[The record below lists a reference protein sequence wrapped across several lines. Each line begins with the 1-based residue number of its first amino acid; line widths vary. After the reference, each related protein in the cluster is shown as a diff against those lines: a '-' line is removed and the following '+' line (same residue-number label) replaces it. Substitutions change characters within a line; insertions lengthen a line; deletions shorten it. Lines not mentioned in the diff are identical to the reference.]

1 MTIASEI
8 TRIKNNIASAYT
20 ILSDKGATLP
30 AAQNSANLTTTVDS
44 VPLGIITA
52 TNSTGAA
59 ISSGDKVWVNY
70 KEFTGQ
76 NQGATI
82 SPNFIASGFG
92 QYNYVKYIEHFD
104 FSKPWEFKCK
114 VFRNDYDYGQDRN
127 AFIYTSVESS
137 SESFYSA
144 GFGLFLGLGFNFYF
158 RVNGTNQGIGGGTV
172 NVNTTYWI
180 KCGWTGTEY
189 YLDYSTDGETYT
201 SIGTFQ
207 STSSVTQTND
217 NIDIGSSVY
226 VSGFYWKGT
235 IDLKELSM
243 TIDNTV
249 VWKGLSDVSPKLV
262 GYENSNYFSD
272 TGIAKENI
280 AIDATGNVAV
290 ID

>member
-30 AAQNSANLTTTVDS
+30 AAQNSANLATTVES

-59 ISSGDKVWVNY
+59 VSSGDKVWVNY

-82 SPNFIASGFG
+82 SYDFIASGFE
-92 QYNYVKYIEHFD
+92 QYKYIKYVEHFD
-104 FSKPWEFKCK
+104 FNKPWEFKCK

-127 AFIYTSVESS
+127 AFIYTSVDST

-158 RVNGTNQGIGGGTV
+158 RVDGTNQGINGGTV

-243 TIDNTV
+243 TIDNEV

-272 TGIAKENI
+272 TGVAKENI

>member
-20 ILSDKGATLP
+20 ALSDKGVTLP
-30 AAQNSANLTTTVDS
+30 ITQDSANLATSVAS

-59 ISSGDKVWVNY
+59 VSSGDKVWVNY

-82 SPNFIASGFG
+82 SYDFIASDFG
-92 QYNYVKYIEHFD
+92 QYNYVKYVEHFD

-127 AFIYTSVESS
+127 AFIYSSVDSAT
-137 SESFYSA
+137 ESFYSA

-158 RVNGTNQGIGGGTV
+158 RVDGTNQGIGGGTV

-201 SIGTFQ
+201 SVGTFQ
-207 STSSVTQTND
+207 STSPVTQTND
-217 NIDIGSSVY
+217 NIDIGSSVF

-272 TGIAKENI
+272 TGVAKENI